1 MNKSITDYLEL
12 TSKKY
17 PLKVAFAENEDVFI
31 TYKDFVDK
39 SKIIGTNIIKEYNVF
54 RKPIM
59 IFIDK
64 SINTLLSMFG
74 VLYSGN
80 FYTVVDTMSP
90 KNRIDSIKDTL
101 DPVLIITDNK
111 NIDKF
116 KSLEY
121 DIDILNIDDLKYD
134 LCDEVINDVNKK
146 VIDTDAAY
154 VLFTSGSTGV
164 PKGSVI
170 SHKSVIEY
178 TSWFKNAFDINSK
191 AIFGNQTPFY
201 FSMSISDVFTNIMVG
216 STLYI
221 IPKVCF
227 SFPVKLIEYLNNNK
241 INTIYWVPSAL
252 CIVANMKTFDY
263 IKPKYLKKVLFAGEV
278 MPMPQLNIW
287 RRHLPKLMY
296 ANLFGP
302 TETTDICTYYIVN
315 REFKDNETLPIGIP
329 CENTDILII
338 KDDNT
343 LANYGEV
350 GELYVRGSIV
360 GSGYYNNSE
369 KTSSTFVINP
379 LNKAYPE
386 ILYKTGDLGKY
397 NKYGEIEY
405 LGRKDFQI
413 KHMGYRIELGEI
425 ETNINSLDGIISS
438 CCIYDVKNSLIVLF
452 YESFKLNDEKVLDFS
467 NEKLVKY
474 MRPNKIIKLP
484 KMPYNANGKIDR
496 AKLKNMYEEMEK

>member
-1 MNKSITDYLEL
+1 MKKSITDYLDL

-17 PLKVAFAENEDVFI
+17 PEKTAFVENENVFI
-31 TYKDFVDK
+31 TYKDFVAK
-39 SKIIGTNIIKEYNVF
+39 SKIISSNIIKKYNLF

-80 FYTVVDTMSP
+80 FYTVVDVLSP
-90 KNRIDSIKDTL
+90 KNRIDSIVDTL
-101 DPVLIITDNK
+101 EPKLIIVDNK
-111 NIDKF
+111 SKEKAIDF
-116 KSLEY
+116 EY
-121 DIDILNIDDLKYD
+121 DIPILNIDDLKYKIDEALLD
-134 LCDEVINDVNKK
+134 LVRNK

-178 TSWFKNAFDINSK
+178 TLWFKNAFNINSRT
-191 AIFGNQTPFY
+191 IFGNQTPFY

-221 IPKVCF
+221 VPKVCF
-227 SFPVKLIEYLNNNK
+227 SFPIKLIEYLNLNK

-263 IKPKYLKKVLFAGEV
+263 VKPKYLKKVLFAGEV

-287 RRHLPKLMY
+287 RHHLPKLMY

-315 REFKDNETLPIGIP
+315 RKFKDNETLPIGKP

-343 LANYGEV
+343 LACDGEV

-369 KTSSTFVINP
+369 KTNSTFVINP
-379 LNKAYPE
+379 LNNAYPE

-397 NKYGEIEY
+397 NEYGEIEY

-425 ETNINSLDGIISS
+425 ETNINSIDGIISS
-438 CCIYDVKNSLIVLF
+438 CCIYDTKNNLIVLF
-452 YESFKLNDEKVLDFS
+452 YESFKLNDAEILEFS
-467 NEKLVKY
+467 NKKLVKY
-474 MRPNKIIKLP
+474 MQPNKIIKLP
-484 KMPYNANGKIDR
+484 KMPHNANGKIDR
-496 AKLKNMYEEMEK
+496 AKLKTMYEEMEK

>member
-17 PLKVAFAENEDVFI
+17 PLKVAFAENENVFI
-31 TYKDFVDK
+31 IYKDFVDK
-39 SKIIGTNIIKEYNVF
+39 SKIIGTNIIKEYNLF

-101 DPVLIITDNK
+101 DPMLVITDNK

-191 AIFGNQTPFY
+191 TIFGNQTPFY

-315 REFKDNETLPIGIP
+315 REFNDNETLPIGIP

-343 LANYGEV
+343 LADYGEV

-452 YESFKLNDEKVLDFS
+452 YESFKLNDEKVLEFS

>member
-1 MNKSITDYLEL
+1 MIKSITDYLDV
-12 TSKKY
+12 TCNKY
-17 PLKVAFAENEDVFI
+17 PDKIAFAENENVFI
-31 TYKDFVDK
+31 TYKDFVLE
-39 SKIIGTNIIKEYNVF
+39 SKRIGSNIIEKYKLF
-54 RKPIM
+54 KMPI
-59 IFIDK
+59 IVFIDK

-74 VLYSGN
+74 ILYSGN
-80 FYTVVDTMSP
+80 FYTVVDVTSP
-90 KNRIDSIKDTL
+90 KNRIDSIISTL
-101 DPVLIITDNK
+101 NPVLIITDNK
-111 NIDKF
+111 NIDKV
-116 KSLEY
+116 KSLGY
-121 DIDILNIDDLKYD
+121 DIKILNIDDLNKTNED
-134 LCDEVINDVNKK
+134 LVSSVKNR
-146 VIDTDAAY
+146 VIDTDPAY

-178 TSWFKNAFDINSK
+178 IDWFKNAFNVNSK
-191 AIFGNQTPFY
+191 TIFGNQTPFY

-227 SFPVKLIEYLNNNK
+227 SFPVKLIEYLNTNK

-302 TETTDICTYYIVN
+302 TETTDICTYYIVD
-315 REFKDNETLPIGIP
+315 REFKDNETLPIGKP

-343 LANYGEV
+343 LAQDEEV

-360 GSGYYNNSE
+360 GNGYYNNPE
-369 KTSSTFVINP
+369 KTNSIFVVNP

-425 ETNINSLDGIISS
+425 ETNINSIDGIISS

-452 YESFKLNDEKVLDFS
+452 YESFKLNDKEILEFCNK
-467 NEKLVKY
+467 KLVKY
-474 MRPNKIIKLP
+474 MQPNKIIKLP
-484 KMPYNANGKIDR
+484 KMPHNANGKIDR
-496 AKLKNMYEEMEK
+496 AKLKTMYEEMEK

>member
-1 MNKSITDYLEL
+1 MIKSITDYLDV
-12 TSKKY
+12 TCNKY
-17 PLKVAFAENEDVFI
+17 PDKIAFAENENVFI
-31 TYKDFVDK
+31 TYKDFVLE
-39 SKIIGTNIIKEYNVF
+39 SKRIGSNIIEKYKLF
-54 RKPIM
+54 KMPI
-59 IFIDK
+59 IVFIDK

-74 VLYSGN
+74 ILYSGN
-80 FYTVVDTMSP
+80 FYTVVDVTSP
-90 KNRIDSIKDTL
+90 KNRIDSIISTL
-101 DPVLIITDNK
+101 NPVLIITDNK
-111 NIDKF
+111 NIDKV
-116 KSLEY
+116 KSLGY
-121 DIDILNIDDLKYD
+121 DIKILNIDDLNKTNED
-134 LCDEVINDVNKK
+134 LVSSVKNR
-146 VIDTDAAY
+146 VIDTDPAY
-154 VLFTSGSTGV
+154 VLFTSGSTGF

-178 TSWFKNAFDINSK
+178 IDWFKNAFNVNSK
-191 AIFGNQTPFY
+191 TIFGNQTPFY

-227 SFPVKLIEYLNNNK
+227 SFPVKLIEYLNTNK
-241 INTIYWVPSAL
+241 INNIYWVPSAL

-302 TETTDICTYYIVN
+302 TETTDICTYYIVD
-315 REFKDNETLPIGIP
+315 REFKDNETLPIGKP

-343 LANYGEV
+343 LAQDEEV

-360 GSGYYNNSE
+360 GNGYYNNPE
-369 KTSSTFVINP
+369 KTNSIFVVNP

-425 ETNINSLDGIISS
+425 ETNINSIDGIISS

-452 YESFKLNDEKVLDFS
+452 YESFKLNDKEILEFCNK
-467 NEKLVKY
+467 KLVKY
-474 MRPNKIIKLP
+474 MQPNKIIKLP
-484 KMPYNANGKIDR
+484 KMPHNANGKIDR
-496 AKLKNMYEEMEK
+496 AKLKTMYEEMEK

>member
-1 MNKSITDYLEL
+1 MIKSITDYLDV
-12 TSKKY
+12 TCNKY
-17 PLKVAFAENEDVFI
+17 PDKIAFAENENVFI
-31 TYKDFVDK
+31 TYKDFVLE
-39 SKIIGTNIIKEYNVF
+39 SKKIGSNIIEKYKLF
-54 RKPIM
+54 KMPI
-59 IFIDK
+59 IVFIDK

-80 FYTVVDTMSP
+80 FYTVVDVTSP
-90 KNRIDSIKDTL
+90 KNRIDSIISTL
-101 DPVLIITDNK
+101 NPVLIITDNK
-111 NIDKF
+111 NIDKV
-116 KSLEY
+116 KSLGY
-121 DIDILNIDDLKYD
+121 DIKILNIDDLNKTNED
-134 LCDEVINDVNKK
+134 SINSVRNR
-146 VIDTDAAY
+146 VIDTDPAY

-178 TSWFKNAFDINSK
+178 TDWFKNAFNINSK
-191 AIFGNQTPFY
+191 TIFGNQTPFY

-227 SFPVKLIEYLNNNK
+227 SFPVKLIEYLNTNK

-302 TETTDICTYYIVN
+302 TETTDICTYYIVD
-315 REFKDNETLPIGIP
+315 REFKDNETLPIGKP

-343 LANYGEV
+343 LAKYGEV

-360 GSGYYNNSE
+360 GNGYYNNPE
-369 KTSSTFVINP
+369 KTNSIFVVNP

-425 ETNINSLDGIISS
+425 ETNINSIDGIISS

-452 YESFKLNDEKVLDFS
+452 YESFKLNDKDILEFCNK
-467 NEKLVKY
+467 KLVKY
-474 MRPNKIIKLP
+474 MQPNKIIKLP
-484 KMPYNANGKIDR
+484 KMPHNANGKIDR
-496 AKLKNMYEEMEK
+496 AKLKSMYEEMEK

>member
-1 MNKSITDYLEL
+1 MIKSITDYLDV
-12 TSKKY
+12 TCNKY
-17 PLKVAFAENEDVFI
+17 PDKIAFAENENVFI
-31 TYKDFVDK
+31 TYKDFVLE
-39 SKIIGTNIIKEYNVF
+39 SKKIGSNIIEKYKLF
-54 RKPIM
+54 KMPI
-59 IFIDK
+59 IVFIDK

-80 FYTVVDTMSP
+80 FYTVVDVTSP
-90 KNRIDSIKDTL
+90 KNRIDSIINTL
-101 DPVLIITDNK
+101 NPALIITDNK
-111 NIDKF
+111 NIDKV
-116 KSLEY
+116 KSLDY
-121 DIDILNIDDLKYD
+121 DIKILNIDDLNKTNED
-134 LCDEVINDVNKK
+134 LINSVRNK
-146 VIDTDAAY
+146 VIDTDPAY

-178 TSWFKNAFDINSK
+178 TDWFKNAFNINSK
-191 AIFGNQTPFY
+191 TIFGNQTPFY

-227 SFPVKLIEYLNNNK
+227 SFPVKLIEYLNTNK

-302 TETTDICTYYIVN
+302 TETTDICTYYIVD
-315 REFKDNETLPIGIP
+315 REFKDNETLPIGKP

-343 LANYGEV
+343 LAQDEEV

-360 GSGYYNNSE
+360 GNGYYNNPE
-369 KTSSTFVINP
+369 KTNSIFVVNP

-425 ETNINSLDGIISS
+425 ETNINSIDGIISS

-452 YESFKLNDEKVLDFS
+452 YESFKLIDKEILEFCNK
-467 NEKLVKY
+467 KLVKY
-474 MRPNKIIKLP
+474 MQPNKIIKLP
-484 KMPYNANGKIDR
+484 KMPHNANGKIDR
-496 AKLKNMYEEMEK
+496 AKLKSMYEEMEK

>member
-1 MNKSITDYLEL
+1 MIKSITDYLDI
-12 TSKKY
+12 TCNKY
-17 PLKVAFAENEDVFI
+17 PEKISFAENENVFI
-31 TYKDFVDK
+31 TYKDFVLK
-39 SKIIGTNIIKEYNVF
+39 SKVIGSNIVEEYNLF
-54 RKPIM
+54 KMPIM
-59 IFIDK
+59 VFIDK

-80 FYTVVDTMSP
+80 FYTVVDVTSP
-90 KNRIDSIKDTL
+90 KNRIDSIVNTL
-101 DPVLIITDNK
+101 EPKLIITDNK
-111 NIDKF
+111 NIDKV
-116 KSLEY
+116 KELQY
-121 DIDILNIDDLKYD
+121 DLPILNIEELKYKTNEK
-134 LCDEVINDVNKK
+134 LLNEVKNR

-178 TSWFKNAFDINSK
+178 TSWFKNAFNINSK
-191 AIFGNQTPFY
+191 TVFGNQTPFY

-227 SFPVKLIEYLNNNK
+227 SFPVKLIEYMNVNK

-263 IKPKYLKKVLFAGEV
+263 VKPKYLKKVLFAGEV

-302 TETTDICTYYIVN
+302 TETTDICTYYVVN
-315 REFKDNETLPIGIP
+315 RDFKDNETLPIGKP

-343 LANYGEV
+343 LATPGEV

-360 GSGYYNNSE
+360 GSGYYNNPE
-369 KTSSTFVINP
+369 KTNSIFVVNP
-379 LNKAYPE
+379 LNKSYPE

-413 KHMGYRIELGEI
+413 KHMGRRIELGEI
-425 ETNINSLDGIISS
+425 EAECDKLSEINR
-438 CCIYDVKNSLIVLF
+438 CCCLY
-452 YESFKLNDEKVLDFS
+452 DEKREMITLFCEINGDLTSQEIRSLLKNRLADYMIPSKVKIY
-467 NEKLVKY
+467 EKL
-474 MRPNKIIKLP
+474 PL
-484 KMPYNANGKIDR
+484 NANGKINR
-496 AKLKNMYEEMEK
+496 QELKKSL

>member
-1 MNKSITDYLEL
+1 MIKSITDYLDV
-12 TSKKY
+12 TCNKY
-17 PLKVAFAENEDVFI
+17 PDKIAFAENENVFI
-31 TYKDFVDK
+31 TYKDFVLE
-39 SKIIGTNIIKEYNVF
+39 SKRIGSNIIEKYKLF
-54 RKPIM
+54 KMPI
-59 IFIDK
+59 IVFIDK

-74 VLYSGN
+74 ILYSGN
-80 FYTVVDTMSP
+80 FYTVVDVTSP
-90 KNRIDSIKDTL
+90 KNRIDSIISTL
-101 DPVLIITDNK
+101 NPVLIITDNK
-111 NIDKF
+111 NIDKV
-116 KSLEY
+116 KSLGY
-121 DIDILNIDDLKYD
+121 DIKILNIDDLNKTNED
-134 LCDEVINDVNKK
+134 LVSSVKNR
-146 VIDTDAAY
+146 VIDTDPAY
-154 VLFTSGSTGV
+154 VLFTSGSTGF

-178 TSWFKNAFDINSK
+178 IDWFKNAFNVNSK
-191 AIFGNQTPFY
+191 TIFGNQTPFY

-227 SFPVKLIEYLNNNK
+227 SFPVKLIEYLNTNK

-302 TETTDICTYYIVN
+302 TETTDICTYYIVD
-315 REFKDNETLPIGIP
+315 REFKDNETLPIGKP

-343 LANYGEV
+343 LAQDEEV

-360 GSGYYNNSE
+360 GNGYYNNPE
-369 KTSSTFVINP
+369 KTNSIFVVNP

-425 ETNINSLDGIISS
+425 ETNINSIDGIISS

-452 YESFKLNDEKVLDFS
+452 YESFKLNDKEILEFCNK
-467 NEKLVKY
+467 KLVKY
-474 MRPNKIIKLP
+474 MQPNKIIKLP
-484 KMPYNANGKIDR
+484 KMPHNANGKIDR
-496 AKLKNMYEEMEK
+496 AKLKTMYEEMEK